1 MAVEV
6 SMTKAEK
13 AKAIINLA
21 RNYELQRREDAKY
34 ARAAHAGAEASHDMW
49 AKDSTQDPFSHNPY
63 KTSMDNSEAALTKTE
78 KNETDAT
85 EILNFVTDHFL
96 GMLTD

>member
-1 MAVEV
+1 MAVEAV
-6 SMTKAEK
+6 MTKAEK

-34 ARAAHAGAEASHDMW
+34 ARAAHAGIEASHEMW
-49 AKDSTQDPFSHNPY
+49 ARDSSQDPFSHNPY
-63 KTSMDNSEAALTKTE
+63 NTSGAEAALKRAE
-78 KNETDAT
+78 QVESEAT